1 MRRVVIALSVTAVL
15 IAAMAFPAS
24 AAAARVAGAIPAPH
38 AGPITAVAKIT
49 GAGTAWM
56 TDVGGTSLW
65 WENKGGITL
74 YSDGSA
80 KGTFYCVDLPD
91 SPPGYAGVIWGA
103 VTRWTLDNGLISL
116 HVPSST
122 LILWNAPWNWSSHKL
137 PKGTPQDGG
146 SWRIQIQNF
155 GRAGVGHWTLDVPN
169 PEAVD
174 GWFTFCLEQVTGGKI
189 LLRRLDGNDNG
200 GDNNGEDDSR
210 GD

>member
-1 MRRVVIALSVTAVL
+1 MRRVVIALSVAAVL

-24 AAAARVAGAIPAPH
+24 AADPRVAGAIPAPH
-38 AGPITAVAKIT
+38 AGPVTAVAKIT

-91 SPPGYAGVIWGA
+91 SPPGYPGVVWGA
-103 VTRWTLDNGLISL
+103 VTSWTLDNGLISL

-122 LILWNAPWNWSSHKL
+122 LISWAAPWNWSSHKL
-137 PKGTPQDGG
+137 PNGPRQDGG
-146 SWRIQIQNF
+146 SWRIQIQSF
-155 GRAGVGHWTLDVPN
+155 GGAGVGHWTLDGVVN
-169 PEAVD
+169 GV
-174 GWFTFCLEQVTGGKI
+174 WVTFCWERVTGGKI
-189 LLRRLDGNDNG
+189 LLRRLNGSGDNSGDNDENG
-200 GDNNGEDDSR
+200 GGGN
-210 GD
+210 